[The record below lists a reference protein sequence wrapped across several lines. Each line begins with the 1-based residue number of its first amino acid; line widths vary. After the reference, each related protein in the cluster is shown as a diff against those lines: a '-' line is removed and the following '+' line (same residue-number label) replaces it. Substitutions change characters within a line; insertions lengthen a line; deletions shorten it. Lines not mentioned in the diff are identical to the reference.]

1 MVGALTRSRII
12 NSLFVVLTLP
22 TPPAQPLLLRSGR
35 RRHALRFR
43 DRVRRRAVRV
53 ELRVRA
59 REARAQAHVEVGSP
73 PLPQPTFEIA
83 PELAELAAREGRVA
97 RRFSPLILFQ
107 APRSATSP
115 TGRRPSRTTRN
126 AKVAT
131 PKLVRAGVN
140 RDVHSP
146 ARLLVV
152 QLTIDD
158 EDRVSDERYRRM
170 DGEVDRRLRLAGVE
184 DAGAGDRVG
193 QLKME
198 NTLCHSI
205 VDVTCS
211 IPPTARSR
219 QTRFRESFPPF
230 GTWGSRTARS
240 GVLSKHRRNT
250 AQMGKKMVVRVVL
263 HERNKNLKFDPHAR
277 ALRNNV

>member
-1 MVGALTRSRII
+1 MVTVGILPRSRIT

-35 RRHALRFR
+35 RLLALRLR

-59 REARAQAHVEVGSP
+59 REARAQAHVEVPSP

-83 PELAELAAREGRVA
+83 PELAELTAREGRVA
-97 RRFSPLILFQ
+97 RRFSPLNPFQ

-152 QLTIDD
+152 QLTLTTKTALAMNGTA
-158 EDRVSDERYRRM
+158 VWTERST
-170 DGEVDRRLRLAGVE
+170 
-184 DAGAGDRVG
+184 DA
-193 QLKME
+193 
-198 NTLCHSI
+198 
-205 VDVTCS
+205 
-211 IPPTARSR
+211 
-219 QTRFRESFPPF
+219 
-230 GTWGSRTARS
+230 S
-240 GVLSKHRRNT
+240 G
-250 AQMGKKMVVRVVL
+250 
-263 HERNKNLKFDPHAR
+263 
-277 ALRNNV
+277 

>member
-1 MVGALTRSRII
+1 M
-12 NSLFVVLTLP
+12 
-22 TPPAQPLLLRSGR
+22 
-35 RRHALRFR
+35 
-43 DRVRRRAVRV
+43 
-53 ELRVRA
+53 
-59 REARAQAHVEVGSP
+59 
-73 PLPQPTFEIA
+73 
-83 PELAELAAREGRVA
+83 
-97 RRFSPLILFQ
+97 
-107 APRSATSP
+107 
-115 TGRRPSRTTRN
+115 
-126 AKVAT
+126 
-131 PKLVRAGVN
+131 RAGVN

-184 DAGAGDRVG
+184 DAVAGDRVG

-219 QTRFRESFPPF
+219 QTRFRGFFPPF

-250 AQMGKKMVVRVVL
+250 AQMGQKLVVRVVL
-263 HERNKNLKFDPHAR
+263 HERNKNLKFDPHVRVHAR

>member
-1 MVGALTRSRII
+1 M
-12 NSLFVVLTLP
+12 
-22 TPPAQPLLLRSGR
+22 
-35 RRHALRFR
+35 
-43 DRVRRRAVRV
+43 
-53 ELRVRA
+53 
-59 REARAQAHVEVGSP
+59 
-73 PLPQPTFEIA
+73 
-83 PELAELAAREGRVA
+83 
-97 RRFSPLILFQ
+97 
-107 APRSATSP
+107 
-115 TGRRPSRTTRN
+115 
-126 AKVAT
+126 
-131 PKLVRAGVN
+131 RAGVN

-184 DAGAGDRVG
+184 DAVAGDRVG
-193 QLKME
+193 QLKMK
-198 NTLCHSI
+198 NSLGHSI

-230 GTWGSRTARS
+230 EFGTWGSRTARS
-240 GVLSKHRRNT
+240 GVLSKNRRNT

-263 HERNKNLKFDPHAR
+263 HERNKFLKFDAHTR
-277 ALRNNV
+277 ALRNQVVVRR